1 MSPTRK
7 RVLSVTAIILSGFII
22 LLSAALII
30 GAWATT
36 GKVIDAGTK
45 LLTGA
50 EKAASAV
57 QIGLDSI
64 DSRLKKLEKDTAIIE
79 EASALLSQNISDKG
93 LVLVLLPPDKEEKL
107 TDTISAIEDVLATAE
122 QMLSSLIDTLSFIE
136 SLPFVELPKPDTETV
151 SSISEKVEK
160 LNASVDNVNAH
171 IQEARDNSAGAAQK
185 ISDTVGEINAGIE
198 DARAELE
205 TRSEQLA
212 ATQESLA
219 SIKESFPTWVYISA
233 LLITLI
239 LGWVIFTQV
248 LIIQFSLAKYKSA

>member
-1 MSPTRK
+1 MSPTFK
-7 RVLSVTAIILSGFII
+7 RVLSVTAIILSGLII
-22 LLSAALII
+22 LLCAAGVI
-30 GAWATT
+30 GAWAASGT
-36 GKVIDAGTK
+36 IIEAGTK

-57 QIGLDSI
+57 QIVLDSI
-64 DSRLKKLEKDTAIIE
+64 DSGLEKLEKDTAIIE

-107 TDTISAIEDVLATAE
+107 TDTISAIEDALATAE

-136 SLPFVELPKPDTETV
+136 SLPFVELPKPDPETV

-160 LNASVDNVNAH
+160 LNASIDNVNAS

-185 ISDTVGEINAGIE
+185 ISDAVGEINDGIE
-198 DARAELE
+198 DTRAEVE
-205 TRSEQLA
+205 TRSEQVA

-219 SIKESFPTWVYISA
+219 SIKESFPTCVYIS
-233 LLITLI
+233 LTLITLI
-239 LGWVIFTQV
+239 LGWVIYTQV
-248 LIIQFSLAKYKSA
+248 LIIQFALANYKSA